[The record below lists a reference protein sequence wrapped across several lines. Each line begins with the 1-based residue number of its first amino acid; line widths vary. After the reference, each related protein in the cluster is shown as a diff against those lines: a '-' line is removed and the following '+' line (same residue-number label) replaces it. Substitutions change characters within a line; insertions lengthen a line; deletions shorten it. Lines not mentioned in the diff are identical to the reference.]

1 MAGTPWSDAEN
12 ARIVED
18 YFAMLRDDLAG
29 RPYSKAAHN
38 RRLQRQIRRGRGAI
52 EYKHQNISAVLK
64 GLGESW
70 IPGYRPAFNFQMSLA
85 RAVARRLARHPGDL
99 APAPAGKP
107 APGLEAATPL
117 SIEPPPSLR
126 NEPPPDEL
134 PQMLELARTFD
145 VAGRAER
152 NRVLGRAGE
161 VRALAHERATL
172 VGAGRRDLAGRVR
185 WVSEE
190 DGDGAG
196 YDIASYA
203 PDGRVRL
210 VEVKTTNGWERTPFY
225 LTRNERAVAEESPA
239 EWRLLRLWNFARA
252 PRAFELRPPLDRH
265 VMLIAT
271 GFEARFR

>member
-1 MAGTPWSDAEN
+1 M
-12 ARIVED
+12 
-18 YFAMLRDDLAG
+18 
-29 RPYSKAAHN
+29 
-38 RRLQRQIRRGRGAI
+38 
-52 EYKHQNISAVLK
+52 
-64 GLGESW
+64 
-70 IPGYRPAFNFQMSLA
+70 
-85 RAVARRLARHPGDL
+85 
-99 APAPAGKP
+99 
-107 APGLEAATPL
+107 
-117 SIEPPPSLR
+117 
-126 NEPPPDEL
+126 
-134 PQMLELARTFD
+134 
-145 VAGRAER
+145 AGRAER

-225 LTRNERAVAEESPA
+225 LTRNERAVAEEAPA